1 MRILSVVSDQWPVV
15 SPPTV
20 PPRSG
25 RMDRSLVTSH
35 LLLLICLA
43 LYACAE
49 ESPQE
54 KVRPG
59 AAMDAEVLFTRG
71 TALASEGRH
80 TEAIDAYQQAAA
92 LAPNSAKIH
101 YNLGNAYA
109 RQLDYP
115 SAMAAYQRVLALDS
129 THVSARHNLA
139 AMYVKQLNYAQAI
152 EEHRRV
158 LSLDPGHLTTYYD
171 LGYIYFLRGE
181 YGEVET
187 LLQAGLD
194 RDSTNASFYR
204 LLGRTRLKELD
215 FERAAATLTACGRT
229 G

>member
-1 MRILSVVSDQWPVV
+1 MRV
-15 SPPTV
+15 
-20 PPRSG
+20 
-25 RMDRSLVTSH
+25 
-35 LLLLICLA
+35 LLICLA

-92 LAPNSAKIH
+92 LAPKSAKIH
-101 YNLGNAYA
+101 YNLGNAYV

-171 LGYIYFLRGE
+171 LGYIYFLARRVRG
-181 YGEVET
+181 GGNAAASGAGPRPGQCF
-187 LLQAGLD
+187 LLPA
-194 RDSTNASFYR
+194 
-204 LLGRTRLKELD
+204 LGPDAPEGTRL
-215 FERAAATLTACGRT
+215 
-229 G
+229 

>member
-1 MRILSVVSDQWPVV
+1 MRV
-15 SPPTV
+15 
-20 PPRSG
+20 
-25 RMDRSLVTSH
+25 
-35 LLLLICLA
+35 LLICLA
-43 LYACAE
+43 LCACAE
-49 ESPQE
+49 ESSQE

-59 AAMDAEVLFTRG
+59 AAMDAEMLFARG

-92 LAPNSAKIH
+92 LAPKSAKIH

-115 SAMAAYQRVLALDS
+115 SAMTAYQRVLALDS

-152 EEHRRV
+152 DEHRRV

-181 YGEVET
+181 YGEVEA

-215 FERAAATLTACGRT
+215 FERAAAALTRAVALV
-229 G
+229 